1 MCRKNVANLIAADGE
16 CDVCEAHGR
25 SRGAAGGGEAGG
37 GEAGGGAARSGSPP
51 RSTMRE
57 ESGGTITTRR
67 GVGLV

>member
-16 CDVCEAHGR
+16 CGVCEAHGR
-25 SRGAAGGGEAGG
+25 SRGAAGG

-51 RSTMRE
+51 RSTMRQ